1 MTQFALTGNDNLIL
15 SDRVIKDF
23 TDGSTIELAFSN
35 DRVGISTGKNDTTVY
50 ADNRQG
56 GNATLTLR
64 ILRGSA
70 DDIWLNRLSNNQDT
84 DLPSFTVMNGSFTKR
99 IGDGNGVV
107 RYDNYVLL
115 GGVFQK
121 YPDAQENLQGETEQG
136 TTVYNIFFAKANRAI
151 G

>member
-23 TDGSTIELAFSN
+23 TDGSTIELTFSN

-70 DDIWLNRLSNNQDT
+70 DDIWLNRL
-84 DLPSFTVMNGSFTKR
+84 
-99 IGDGNGVV
+99 
-107 RYDNYVLL
+107 
-115 GGVFQK
+115 
-121 YPDAQENLQGETEQG
+121 
-136 TTVYNIFFAKANRAI
+136 
-151 G
+151 